1 MNDEIREEIRKN
13 LIKYRKAKG
22 LSQKELAEKLNISP
36 PSVSMW
42 EIGKNSI
49 DINNLY
55 NICKILDISFN
66 DILGKYNNNKEENE
80 EIREVNEL
88 FNKLNSENKEFIKTS
103 LKLANNS
110 NFYKC

>member
-13 LIKYRKAKG
+13 LIKYRKEKG
-22 LSQKELAEKLNISP
+22 ISQKELANLLNISP
-36 PSVSMW
+36 PSVSIW
-42 EIGKNSI
+42 ETGRNSI

-88 FNKLNSENKEFIKTS
+88 FNKLDNEGKEVIKNT
-103 LKLANNS
+103 LKLIATNNI
-110 NFYKC
+110 NRV

>member
-13 LIKYRKAKG
+13 LIKYRKEKG
-22 LSQKELAEKLNISP
+22 ISQKELANLLNISP
-36 PSVSMW
+36 PSVSIW
-42 EIGKNSI
+42 ETGRNSI

-80 EIREVNEL
+80 EIREVKEE
-88 FNKLNSENKEFIKTS
+88 FNKFI
-103 LKLANNS
+103 LKG
-110 NFYKC
+110 